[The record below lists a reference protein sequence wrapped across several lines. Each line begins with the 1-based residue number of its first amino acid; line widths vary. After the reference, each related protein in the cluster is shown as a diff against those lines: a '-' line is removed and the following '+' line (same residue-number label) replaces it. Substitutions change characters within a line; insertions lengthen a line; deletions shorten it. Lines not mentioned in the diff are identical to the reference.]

1 MPPQSGRKAV
11 GVMSEEITITPLA
24 YSPKDAAKYLGISL
38 RSLWR
43 IIADR
48 KVTVR
53 KLGHRT
59 MIDAAVAARLL
70 RVAPDRGG
78 RIDEADRDD
87 WSRQEL
93 GGYAGQ

>member
-1 MPPQSGRKAV
+1 MRTEFHYAAPERQEGRC
-11 GVMSEEITITPLA
+11 VMSEAITITPLA
-24 YSPKDAAKYLGISL
+24 FSPKDAAKYLGISL

-59 MIDAAVAARLL
+59 MIDAASLRAYYTSLPSVEAA
-70 RVAPDRGG
+70 
-78 RIDEADRDD
+78 
-87 WSRQEL
+87 S
-93 GGYAGQ
+93 

>member
-1 MPPQSGRKAV
+1 
-11 GVMSEEITITPLA
+11 MSEAITITPLA
-24 YSPKDAAKYLGISL
+24 YSPKDAAKCLGISS

-59 MIDAAVAARLL
+59 MMDAASL
-70 RVAPDRGG
+70 RAPTTHR
-78 RIDEADRDD
+78 
-87 WSRQEL
+87 SRVWKPHHE
-93 GGYAGQ
+93 

>member
-11 GVMSEEITITPLA
+11 GVMSEGITITPLA

-59 MIDAAVAARLL
+59 MIDAASLRAYYASLPTVEAA
-70 RVAPDRGG
+70 
-78 RIDEADRDD
+78 
-87 WSRQEL
+87 S
-93 GGYAGQ
+93 

>member
-1 MPPQSGRKAV
+1 MRTEFHYAAPERQEGRC
-11 GVMSEEITITPLA
+11 VMSEAIPITPLA
-24 YSPKDAAKYLGISL
+24 FSPKDAAKYLGISL

-59 MIDAAVAARLL
+59 MIDAASL
-70 RVAPDRGG
+70 RAHYTSLPVP
-78 RIDEADRDD
+78 
-87 WSRQEL
+87 SR
-93 GGYAGQ
+93 

>member
-1 MPPQSGRKAV
+1 
-11 GVMSEEITITPLA
+11 MSEGITITPLA

-59 MIDAAVAARLL
+59 MIDAA
-70 RVAPDRGG
+70 
-78 RIDEADRDD
+78 
-87 WSRQEL
+87 
-93 GGYAGQ
+93 

>member
-1 MPPQSGRKAV
+1 
-11 GVMSEEITITPLA
+11 MSEGITITPLA

-59 MIDAAVAARLL
+59 MIDAASL
-70 RVAPDRGG
+70 RAYYASLPTV
-78 RIDEADRDD
+78 EAHHERDRDD

-93 GGYAGQ
+93 EGYAGQ